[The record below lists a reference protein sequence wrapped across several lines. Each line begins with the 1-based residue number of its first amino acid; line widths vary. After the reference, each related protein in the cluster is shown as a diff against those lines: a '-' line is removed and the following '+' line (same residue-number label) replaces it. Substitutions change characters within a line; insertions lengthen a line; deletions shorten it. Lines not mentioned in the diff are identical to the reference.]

1 MHCIIPFLVTNE
13 VLETFIKWLEN
24 NQEPWDVVLSHWK
37 ATVSIRLND
46 IRKDSSKT
54 ISEIFKKWPILY
66 HPMGW
71 LLIREDFK
79 YLELCAIDAA
89 NSQWPQFFRNLQT
102 ICPLEKKKNL
112 RVQELLEILESDQSD
127 GITQYY
133 FTKLTLYFI

>member
-1 MHCIIPFLVTNE
+1 MHCIIPFLVTND
-13 VLETFIKWLEN
+13 VLETSIKCLEN

-79 YLELCAIDAA
+79 YLKLCAIDDAI
-89 NSQWPQFFRNLQT
+89 SQWLQFFRNLQT